1 MADATPAT
9 GITKDDL
16 LEGISRQSN
25 IAETQTLVI
34 RGKSRTI
41 RRIKSIH
48 YLDRK
53 DDDIKGV
60 IL

>member
-1 MADATPAT
+1 M
-9 GITKDDL
+9 
-16 LEGISRQSN
+16 
-25 IAETQTLVI
+25 AETETLVI
-34 RGKSRTI
+34 LGKSRTI
-41 RRIKSIH
+41 RRIQSIH